1 MATLYSDEPS
11 WKKSWKSL
19 SRFWE
24 KLLINKVTTNGRDF
38 IGPGF
43 RRSKNRILTLETAFI
58 LYAHAYVCTLG
69 LVNSSKNV
77 TVFGTRFQS
86 LPIWKN
92 RAKSPH
98 VRQTIRISTTS
109 GELGKGPFWKRRMK
123 RSYRHLIHC
132 DLIDNSYENILLLL
146 LLEI

>member
-43 RRSKNRILTLETAFI
+43 RRSKKSRQNRNITDEIKVL
-58 LYAHAYVCTLG
+58 LG
-69 LVNSSKNV
+69 
-77 TVFGTRFQS
+77 
-86 LPIWKN
+86 
-92 RAKSPH
+92 
-98 VRQTIRISTTS
+98 
-109 GELGKGPFWKRRMK
+109 
-123 RSYRHLIHC
+123 
-132 DLIDNSYENILLLL
+132 D
-146 LLEI
+146 